1 MRRRWKSS
9 ASARSAGVL
18 LSDAESPEVIEDTHL
33 SAEEDA
39 AAVRLRAR
47 ESAVRILGRR
57 EHSQKELTRKLKQRE
72 FSQAVVQETLAWL
85 REHDVLNEQRFASE
99 YARMRAGRG
108 YGPLRILQELRE
120 RGIAEAE
127 ADAALDSLEQDWW
140 AAAVE
145 VRRRK
150 FGASLPV
157 ELTEI
162 AKQQR
167 FLQYR
172 GFSAEQARAAAQP
185 R

>member
-1 MRRRWKSS
+1 MRRRWEPS

-18 LSDAESPEVIEDTHL
+18 LSDAEEKGSQTSLE
-33 SAEEDA
+33 EEDPTD
-39 AAVRLRAR
+39 VRRRAR

-57 EHSQKELTRKLKQRE
+57 EHSQKELIRKLKQRE
-72 FSQAVVQETLAWL
+72 FSEEVVEETLGWL
-85 REHDVLNEQRFASE
+85 GEHDLLNEQRFASE

-108 YGPLRILQELRE
+108 YGPQRILQELRE
-120 RGIAEAE
+120 RGISEQEAR
-127 ADAALDSLEQDWW
+127 DALDAVEQNWW
-140 AAAVE
+140 GAAAD

-150 FGASLPV
+150 FGAALPDD
-157 ELTEI
+157 LAEI

-172 GFSAEQARAAAQP
+172 GFSAEQARAAVQP

>member
-18 LSDAESPEVIEDTHL
+18 LSDAEGEQEAVERSQ
-33 SAEEDA
+33 AEEDPA
-39 AAVRLRAR
+39 EVRRRAR

-72 FSQAVVQETLAWL
+72 FSEEVVEQTLGWL
-85 REHDVLNEQRFASE
+85 SEHDLLNEQRFASE

-108 YGPLRILQELRE
+108 YGPQRILQELRE
-120 RGIAEAE
+120 RGIAEQE
-127 ADAALDSLEQDWW
+127 AREALDALELDWW
-140 AAAVE
+140 VAAAE

-150 FGASLPV
+150 FGVALPD
-157 ELTEI
+157 ELAEI

-172 GFSAEQARAAAQP
+172 GFSAEQARAAVQL

>member
-1 MRRRWKSS
+1 MRRRWKPS

-18 LSDAESPEVIEDTHL
+18 LSDQEEEGSQAPVEDEDPAE
-33 SAEEDA
+33 
-39 AAVRLRAR
+39 VRRRAR

-57 EHSQKELTRKLKQRE
+57 EHSQKELVRKLKQRE
-72 FSQAVVQETLAWL
+72 YSEDVVEETLGWL
-85 REHDVLNEQRFASE
+85 GEHDLLNEQRFASE

-108 YGPLRILQELRE
+108 YGPQRILQELRE
-120 RGIAEAE
+120 RGIPEPEARD
-127 ADAALDSLEQDWW
+127 ALDAAERDWW
-140 AAAVE
+140 AAAAD

-150 FGASLPV
+150 FGVALPV
-157 ELTEI
+157 ELAEI

-172 GFSAEQARAAAQP
+172 GFSAEQARAAVQP